1 MPAAC
6 FRETEGVKAML
17 GEWMGSFRR
26 LAMIGVVAFCAAL
39 PGRAPAA
46 EPQRG
51 GSAVIAVDSAF
62 AMLNTQVTS
71 ATPAQ
76 VIADLW
82 ADGLYARDG
91 KGQKVPRLAKS
102 WSVSDDQ
109 LVYTFMLRSGVK
121 WSDGQPFSAEDAK
134 FTLERL
140 SPLNTYMASIMPNI
154 DKVEAP
160 DATTF
165 VVHLKKPLAAM
176 LEVFN
181 KETFPLMP
189 KHIYE
194 NGDPA
199 TNPANRMPVGLGPY
213 RLKSWEQGRQLVFV
227 RNENYWDQPKPYL
240 DEVVVALIPNPQQQV
255 NALIKGEV
263 DWAMLTYSQ
272 VERAREAAKSGKI
285 EARRLQFGSPFRLS
299 LDFNLRK
306 TPLSDARLRQALFM
320 ATDRQRI
327 VADAYH
333 GLAYPETNVI
343 PAQFV
348 DLSDPSVDYGKLYP
362 YDPARANK
370 MLDEAGY
377 PMRDGKRLSLEFA
390 FGGAGTPNGA
400 VFADVANILSAEWKE
415 IGVELRLVSLDQA
428 LWLQKV
434 YEKHDFDLALG
445 SLTATFDPTFGVDR
459 SYVCND
465 TTLPYKNPTG
475 YCNKDLDAV
484 AAKANSAKWS
494 DRKGFY
500 KQYAEI
506 VARDL
511 SEISLTNA
519 GQTHAVSTRFENFE
533 KLFDVSFDEYPNW
546 AEVWI
551 DPSKK

>member
-1 MPAAC
+1 MRRKWIKSFAGFAGALVAASWGTLP
-6 FRETEGVKAML
+6 ETSWGD
-17 GEWMGSFRR
+17 
-26 LAMIGVVAFCAAL
+26 
-39 PGRAPAA
+39 

-62 AMLNTQVTS
+62 AMLNTQLTS

-91 KGQKVPRLAKS
+91 KGQKVPHLAKS
-102 WSVSDDQ
+102 WSISDDQ
-109 LVYTFMLRSGVK
+109 LVYTFVLHSGVK
-121 WSDGQPFSAEDAK
+121 WSDGQPFTAEDAV
-134 FTLERL
+134 FTLQKL
-140 SPLNTYMASIMPNI
+140 SPLNTYMASIIPNI

-181 KETFPLMP
+181 KETFPLMA

-194 NGDPA
+194 SGDPA

-213 RLKSWEQGRQLVFV
+213 KLQNWEQGRQLVFV

-272 VERAREAAKSGKI
+272 VDRAREAAKSGKI

-299 LDFNLRK
+299 LDFNIRQA
-306 TPLSDARLRQALFM
+306 PLADARVRQALFM
-320 ATDRQRI
+320 ATDRRRI
-327 VADAYH
+327 TADAYH

-343 PAQFV
+343 PAQFT
-348 DLSDPSVDYGKLYP
+348 DLSDPSVDYSKLYP

-370 MLDEAGY
+370 LLDEAGY
-377 PMRDGKRLSLEFA
+377 PMKDGKRFSFEFA
-390 FGGAGTPNGA
+390 FGAAGTPNGA
-400 VFADVANILSAEWKE
+400 VFNDVANILSAEWKE
-415 IGVELRLVSLDQA
+415 IGIELRLVSLDQA

-434 YEKHDFDLALG
+434 YEKHDFQLALG
-445 SLTATFDPTFGVDR
+445 SLTATFDPTFGIDR
-459 SYVCND
+459 SYVCNE

-475 YCNKDLDAV
+475 YCNKDLDA
-484 AAKANSAKWS
+484 AAAMANSAKWS
-494 DRKGFY
+494 DRRKYY

-519 GQTHAVSTRFENFE
+519 GQTHAVSTRFENFD

-546 AEVWI
+546 AEVWV
-551 DPSKK
+551 PAKK